1 MSVHTRLRP
10 SPAMVVACIAL
21 LVSLGGVSYAAV
33 ALPAG
38 SVATKH
44 LKKNAVTS
52 KKVKNLS
59 LKRQDLRP
67 GAVGT
72 NQLGNRVVTDAKLAK
87 PAVHIQSAAAQA
99 GSLFIDGTLRS
110 SGWLRL
116 GSETGTTDP
125 PNFPAGDGAM
135 IVRRAY
141 SAVGDDDSVVARVGE
156 ATLERTGLS
165 VQFVLDS
172 GSLSVQV
179 RCTGLTA
186 GGVALD
192 KVVDV
197 GANSEATIY
206 AQAEN
211 IAFFTCGLLEPGSGH
226 YTLVT
231 LQRVASSNPYYGYL
245 LSTTNQ

>member
-1 MSVHTRLRP
+1 MSAFTRLRP

-38 SVATKH
+38 SVGTKH
-44 LKKNAVTS
+44 LKKNAVVS
-52 KKVKNLS
+52 GKVKNFS
-59 LKRQDLRP
+59 LLRKDLKS

-72 NQLGNRVVTDAKLAK
+72 RQLGNRAVTDAKLAK
-87 PAVHIQSAAAQA
+87 PAIHNQSAVAQA
-99 GSLFIDGTLRS
+99 GSLFIDGTVRS

-125 PNFPAGDGAM
+125 PTFPAGGGGM

-141 SAVGDDDSVVARVGE
+141 SALGDDDSVVARVGE

-172 GSLSVQV
+172 GSNTVQV
-179 RCTGLTA
+179 RCSGLTA

-197 GANSEATIY
+197 GANSEQTIY

-211 IAFFTCGLLEPGSGH
+211 ISFFTCGLLEPVSGH
-226 YTLVT
+226 QTLIT
-231 LQRVASSNPYYGYL
+231 LQRVASSNPYFGYL